1 MASRSE
7 PARQRG
13 GAAQRDRDRAA
24 PGQAA
29 VQPRLQE
36 RVPRRRDRAQ
46 HGQDHQLGHRP
57 RREQEARVEQP
68 GRDRAGPQHGHVR
81 HPVQDGHQ
89 GRVPGQRRT
98 EPDRD
103 GQRRDRGRQMRHVD
117 QVQREKPG
125 QHVDQQVGDHGYQD
139 PADRGPVPQRGQDL
153 PRPRRPRRAGPRIA
167 AGPPITAG
175 ARRGARRPGFAP
187 AGAEPRD
194 GGQRGQHQV
203 GHPPAAP
210 GGQHRREQQRPGD
223 RSRRTGQVPAGH
235 DLSLPVRPGVHQLGL
250 GQRHERSRGREEH
263 RERGQQHDEGPRP
276 GHREQAQ
283 DEDHAAAEHGE
294 PAPPSLAGQDA
305 QRKLERSA
313 GQQRHRGEQPDL
325 RVAQAQVVTDQ
336 RQRGALGPVNQLVGQ
351 FDRERD
357 RQGGKSRLSASS
369 EAHGVHATPKRRSGP
384 DPDGVS
390 GGGSRPA
397 RPGAARTSRRR
408 WRPP

>member
-1 MASRSE
+1 
-7 PARQRG
+7 
-13 GAAQRDRDRAA
+13 
-24 PGQAA
+24 
-29 VQPRLQE
+29 
-36 RVPRRRDRAQ
+36 
-46 HGQDHQLGHRP
+46 
-57 RREQEARVEQP
+57 
-68 GRDRAGPQHGHVR
+68 
-81 HPVQDGHQ
+81 
-89 GRVPGQRRT
+89 
-98 EPDRD
+98 
-103 GQRRDRGRQMRHVD
+103 MRHVD

-125 QHVDQQVGDHGYQD
+125 EHIHQQVGDHGCTRPSGPWTS
-139 PADRGPVPQRGQDL
+139 PAARPEPPAPAPST
-153 PRPRRPRRAGPRIA
+153 PRQGRDHRRAA
-167 AGPPITAG
+167 ITAG
-175 ARRGARRPGFAP
+175 TRRRGAGRPGFAP

-223 RSRRTGQVPAGH
+223 RSRRSGQVPAGH

-250 GQRHERSRGREEH
+250 GQRHERPRGREEH

-283 DEDHAAAEHGE
+283 DEDQAAAEHGQ
-294 PAPPSLAGQDA
+294 PAPPSLAGHDA

-357 RQGGKSRLSASS
+357 RQGGNSWLSASS
-369 EAHGVHATPKRRSGP
+369 ETHGVHATPQTAQRPGPARRQRWRFPARQTRRSP
-384 DPDGVS
+384 DQSSSMAATLTSTSPI
-390 GGGSRPA
+390 GSASWRTRLSVMSLRWPPA
-397 RPGAARTSRRR
+397 RRGHATHKAPSG
-408 WRPP
+408 